1 MKELKKLLERWER
14 IVPVEQEVR
23 AVLPAI
29 LKKEARVDISP
40 KNISIRNNTVFIHTS
55 SLAKV
60 EIFLKK
66 TKILSEL
73 LQVLGKKT
81 PKDIR

>member
-14 IVPVEQEVR
+14 VVPVDQDVR
-23 AVLPAI
+23 SILPAI
-29 LKKEARVDISP
+29 LKKETRIDIDP
-40 KNISIRNNTVFIHTS
+40 KSISVRNNTIFIKTS

-73 LQVLGKKT
+73 LKALGEKA

>member
-1 MKELKKLLERWER
+1 MKTHLFDH
-14 IVPVEQEVR
+14 
-23 AVLPAI
+23 
-29 LKKEARVDISP
+29 VDIDP
-40 KNISIRNNTVFIHTS
+40 KNISVRNNTVFIKTS

-73 LQVLGKKT
+73 LKALGGKT

>member
-1 MKELKKLLERWER
+1 MKNLKKFLERWER
-14 IVPVEQEVR
+14 VVPVDQDVR
-23 AVLPAI
+23 SVLPAI
-29 LKKEARVDISP
+29 LKKEVRVDIDP
-40 KNISIRNNTVFIHTS
+40 KNISVRNNTVFIKTS

-73 LQVLGKKT
+73 FSALGKNA

>member
-14 IVPVEQEVR
+14 VVPVDQDVR
-23 AVLPAI
+23 SILPAI
-29 LKKEARVDISP
+29 LKKETRIDIDP
-40 KNISIRNNTVFIHTS
+40 KNISVRNNTVFIKTS

-73 LQVLGKKT
+73 LKALGGKA